1 MKKLYG
7 IITFFVLL
15 AIDQITKFLIV
26 SNFEL
31 GEEKELISK
40 VFSLEYIRNTG
51 AAWGIMQDKT
61 WFFAT
66 FSSIVCVLLF
76 IFYLKI
82 PKDRKYSVLSVIIVL
97 LVSGAVGN
105 LIDRVFRKY
114 VVDFLYFKLIDFPVF
129 NVADIYVTVAG
140 IALVLTVM
148 FYYKDE
154 DFDFISLKRN
164 KEKKEDNELNKKTVK
179 INNK

>member
-7 IITFFVLL
+7 IIMFFVLL
-15 AIDQITKFLIV
+15 VLDQVTKLLVV
-26 SNFEL
+26 SNFRL

-61 WFFAT
+61 WFFAL
-66 FSSIVCVLLF
+66 FSSVVCIFLI
-76 IFYLKI
+76 IFYFKI
-82 PKDRKYSVLSVIIVL
+82 PKEKKYNLLSVIIIL
-97 LVSGAVGN
+97 LISGAVGN

-114 VVDFLYFKLIDFPVF
+114 VVDFFYFKLIDFPVF
-129 NVADIYVTVAG
+129 NVADIYVSIAGVAL
-140 IALVLTVM
+140 ILVVM

-154 DFDFISLKRN
+154 DFEFISFKKN
-164 KEKKEDNELNKKTVK
+164 KTEAKDKTVK
-179 INNK
+179 NKSVEDK